1 MLKIK
6 HGGNTLAW
14 NEISELIVDGTE
26 LVAITSDEM
35 SIVLRIFD
43 SYSDAKTIKDWI
55 EATQASIP
63 EIGGGGGIIIIIDD
77 F

>member
-6 HGGNTLAW
+6 YGGNTLAW

-26 LVAITSDEM
+26 LVAITTNEL
-35 SIVLRIFD
+35 SIVLRIFE
-43 SYSDAKTIKDWI
+43 SASDATTIKEWL

-63 EIGGGGGIIIIIDD
+63 AVGGGGVIIIVIDD

>member
-1 MLKIK
+1 
-6 HGGNTLAW
+6 
-14 NEISELIVDGTE
+14 
-26 LVAITSDEM
+26 VAITTDNL

-55 EATQASIP
+55 EATEASIP
-63 EIGGGGGIIIIIDD
+63 EIGGGGIIIIVIDD

>member
-6 HGGNTLAW
+6 YGGNTLAW
-14 NEISELIVDGTE
+14 NEISELIVNETE
-26 LVAITSDEM
+26 LVAITTDEM

>member
-6 HGGNTLAW
+6 YGGNTLAW
-14 NEISELIVDGTE
+14 NEISELIVNETE
-26 LVAITSDEM
+26 LVAITTDEM

-63 EIGGGGGIIIIIDD
+63 AIGGGGVIIIVIDD

>member
-6 HGGNTLAW
+6 YGGNILAW

-26 LVAITSDEM
+26 LVAITTDEL
-35 SIVLRIFD
+35 SIVLRIFE
-43 SYSDAKTIKDWI
+43 SASDATTIKEWL

-63 EIGGGGGIIIIIDD
+63 AIGGGGVIIIVIDD

>member
-26 LVAITSDEM
+26 LVAITTDEL
-35 SIVLRIFD
+35 SIVLRIFE
-43 SYSDAKTIKDWI
+43 SASDATTIKEWL

-63 EIGGGGGIIIIIDD
+63 AIGGGGVIIIVIDD

>member
-6 HGGNTLAW
+6 YGGNTLAW

-26 LVAITSDEM
+26 LVAITTNEL
-35 SIVLRIFD
+35 SIVLRIFE
-43 SYSDAKTIKDWI
+43 SASDATTIKEWL

-63 EIGGGGGIIIIIDD
+63 AIGGGGVIIIVIDD

>member
-6 HGGNTLAW
+6 YGGNTLAW
-14 NEISELIVDGTE
+14 NEISELIVNETE
-26 LVAITSDEM
+26 LVAITTDEM
-35 SIVLRIFD
+35 SIVLGIFD

>member
-6 HGGNTLAW
+6 YGGNTLAW
-14 NEISELIVDGTE
+14 NEISELIVNETE
-26 LVAITSDEM
+26 LVAITTDNL

-43 SYSDAKTIKDWI
+43 SYSDAKTIKDWL
-55 EATQASIP
+55 ESTEASIP
-63 EIGGGGGIIIIIDD
+63 QIGGGGVIIIVIDD

>member
-6 HGGNTLAW
+6 HRGNTLAW

-26 LVAITSDEM
+26 LVAITTDEL
-35 SIVLRIFD
+35 SIVLRIFE
-43 SYSDAKTIKDWI
+43 SASDATTIKEWL
-55 EATQASIP
+55 EATQASTP
-63 EIGGGGGIIIIIDD
+63 AIGGGGVIIIVIDD

>member
-6 HGGNTLAW
+6 YGGNILAW
-14 NEISELIVDGTE
+14 NEISELIVDGTG
-26 LVAITSDEM
+26 LVAITTDEL
-35 SIVLRIFD
+35 SIVLRIFE
-43 SYSDAKTIKDWI
+43 SASDATTIKEWL

-63 EIGGGGGIIIIIDD
+63 AIGGGGVIIIVIDD

>member
-6 HGGNTLAW
+6 YGGNILAW

-26 LVAITSDEM
+26 LVAITTDEL
-35 SIVLRIFD
+35 SIVLRIFE
-43 SYSDAKTIKDWI
+43 SASDATTIKEWL
-55 EATQASIP
+55 ETTQASIP
-63 EIGGGGGIIIIIDD
+63 AIGGGGVIIIVIDD

>member
-26 LVAITSDEM
+26 LVAITTDEL
-35 SIVLRIFD
+35 SIVLRIFE
-43 SYSDAKTIKDWI
+43 SASDATTIKEWL
-55 EATQASIP
+55 EATQAGIP
-63 EIGGGGGIIIIIDD
+63 AIGGGGVIIIVIDD